1 MTVTLKI
8 IAYSGD
14 VGCLDALFHE
24 AEAPSRRYGLQDRIG
39 SYLSKGAI
47 YLRHC
52 MFPYE
57 ARMTA
62 EGYAHLLADLDQ
74 HEEAKL
80 LALSPGEFFGLQL
93 GLWRH
98 ARNIVFENTAPM
110 PYWMLLVGFAH
121 YKRERARRAGKLDEA
136 KRLLAVVDL
145 LTQRY
150 DGERELHT
158 VRAFGLTV
166 H

>member
-1 MTVTLKI
+1 MSMTLKI

-24 AEAPSRRYGLQDRIG
+24 AEAPSRRYGLEDRIG
-39 SYLSKGAI
+39 SRLSNGAI

-57 ARMTA
+57 ARLTA
-62 EGYAHLLADLDQ
+62 EGYARLLADLDQ

-80 LALSPGEFFGLQL
+80 LALSPGEFLGLQL
-93 GLWRH
+93 GAWRH
-98 ARNIVFENTAPM
+98 AQNIVFANTAPM

-136 KRLLAVVDL
+136 KRLLEAVHL
-145 LTQRY
+145 LRERY
-150 DGERELHT
+150 CGERDLHA

>member
-14 VGCLDALFHE
+14 VRCLDALFNVVD
-24 AEAPSRRYGLQDRIG
+24 APSRRYGLQDRIG
-39 SYLSKGAI
+39 LRLSKGAI

-52 MFPYE
+52 MLPYE
-57 ARMTA
+57 ARLTA
-62 EGYAHLLADLDQ
+62 EGYACLLADLDR
-74 HEEAKL
+74 HEEAQL
-80 LALSPGEFFGLQL
+80 LALSPGEFLGLQL
-93 GLWRH
+93 GSWRH
-98 ARNIVFENTAPM
+98 ARNIVFENTVPM
-110 PYWMLLVGFAH
+110 DYWMLLVGFGY

-136 KRLLAVVDL
+136 KRLLEAVEL
-145 LTQRY
+145 LRERY
-150 DGERELHT
+150 CADRELHA

>member
-8 IAYSGD
+8 IAYSED
-14 VGCLDALFHE
+14 VRCLHVLFRE
-24 AEAPSRRYGLQDRIG
+24 PDAPSRRYGLEDRIG
-39 SYLSKGAI
+39 PRLSNGAI

-57 ARMTA
+57 ARLTA
-62 EGYAHLLADLDQ
+62 EGYARLLADLDR

-80 LALSPGEFFGLQL
+80 LALSPGEFLGLQL
-93 GLWRH
+93 GAWRH
-98 ARNIVFENTAPM
+98 AKNIVFVNTAPM
-110 PYWMLLVGFAH
+110 PYWMLLVGYAY

-136 KRLLAVVDL
+136 RRLLEAVHL
-145 LTQRY
+145 LYARY
-150 DGERELHT
+150 DGERELHKI
-158 VRAFGLTV
+158 RAFGLTV